1 MQTIDDYLQ
10 KVEPEK
16 REYLQHIRQIIHEM
30 VPGVEESISYLM
42 PTFKVDGH
50 RLLYFAAFKH
60 HISLFSAS
68 DGMVKSVEGLAPYR
82 TSTGTIQVKMDNP
95 LSDDQLRSIIR
106 YQLDNLA
113 NN

>member
-1 MQTIDDYLQ
+1 MQTIDEYLQ
-10 KVEPEK
+10 KVESNK
-16 REYLQHIRQIIHEM
+16 RKYLQHIRQIIHKMEPS
-30 VPGVEESISYLM
+30 VQESISYQM

-50 RLLYFAAFKH
+50 RLLYFAAFKN

-68 DGMVKSVEGLAPYR
+68 DGMVKAVKGLAPYR
-82 TSTGTIQVKMDNP
+82 TSTGTIQVKMDNL
-95 LSDDQLRSIIR
+95 LSDAQIKAIIR